1 MVRIDGSDAL
11 ARIGFD
17 QDSRTL
23 FLEYRP
29 SPRSSDYAL
38 LIKLT
43 RRHIDGFQSHG
54 PDLVLTPMAFT
65 LEQGKQV
72 DSAQAYSNAGIWD
85 R

>member
-11 ARIGFD
+11 ARIGSD
-17 QDSRTL
+17 QNSKTL

-29 SPRSSDYAL
+29 SPTSSDYAL

-43 RRHIDGFQSHG
+43 RRHIDGFQSYG
-54 PDLVLTPMAFT
+54 PELVLTPMAFT
-65 LEQGKQV
+65 LDQGKQV
-72 DSAQAYSNAGIWD
+72 DSSRSYSNVGIWD